1 MFKMSFFFGI
11 TCILWIINCSVLT
24 KYTIFGVSIIGI
36 QQDTHTIIDDTPE
49 IELIELIPHLLSCL
63 VCTEFYLI
71 AYFFNTY
78 LHLSY
83 LCTVFLFLNVGCV

>member
-1 MFKMSFFFGI
+1 M
-11 TCILWIINCSVLT
+11 LT
-24 KYTIFGVSIIGI
+24 NYTIFGVSIIAI
-36 QQDTHTIIDDTPE
+36 HQDTHTLIDDTPE

-83 LCTVFLFLNVGCV
+83 LCTVFLFFSECWLCIVYTVYYVNGSLAY